1 MEYKIVAPADMPVSQ
16 TISVVI
22 PVYNAPDEVECCL
35 RSVRA
40 TVPPG
45 TQVIVIDDASPDVTT
60 RALLETWAQMSIPGW
75 VFKANAHNL
84 GFVATANRGMQLSQ
98 NDVVLLN
105 SDTEVTQGWLQGLH
119 KCLASD
125 SSIATATPWTNN
137 GEIVSIPEFC
147 QANPIPP
154 DPQAVARVL
163 GEQCTV
169 TYPDMPTAVGFCMA
183 ISRSA
188 IEQIGLF
195 DAELFGRGY
204 GEENDFSMRV
214 VQAGLRNVLCSDV
227 YVVHLGG
234 RSFAPLG
241 LKPDESSMQ
250 KLLSR
255 HPDYLA
261 RVQKFITEDPLSG
274 LRLSLLNALQQSG
287 VSLG

>member
-75 VFKANAHNL
+75 VFKANAQNL

-147 QANPIPP
+147 QANPVPP
-154 DPQAVARVL
+154 DPQAVAQVL

-274 LRLSLLNALQQSG
+274 LRLALLNALQQSG